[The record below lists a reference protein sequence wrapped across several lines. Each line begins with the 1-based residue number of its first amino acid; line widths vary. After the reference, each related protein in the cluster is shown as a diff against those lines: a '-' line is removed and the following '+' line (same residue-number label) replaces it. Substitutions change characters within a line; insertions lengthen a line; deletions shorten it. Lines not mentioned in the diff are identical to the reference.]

1 MEYLLY
7 FQKCK
12 GEKIVFSFE
21 SSIKIGVFSCVQ
33 ILKYIFDLGQL
44 HMRRPKQEFF
54 KVKYEWMNRQCKIQN
69 VTSRE
74 IDLVHKLKV
83 AT

>member
-1 MEYLLY
+1 MKSGWARLKNIYCKFSIYAFDSNANFLQRKDSVEYLLY

-44 HMRRPKQEFF
+44 HMRRPK
-54 KVKYEWMNRQCKIQN
+54 
-69 VTSRE
+69 
-74 IDLVHKLKV
+74 
-83 AT
+83 